1 MLSYFAIV
9 RIPVI
14 LAVFLCAHILCRR
27 RWTAMAFLPL
37 LGLLLTSAGDTAGA
51 WEKMCI
57 FFGAAHIG
65 WFAFLAGRGRF
76 SWPTAGILTFVL
88 LPFLTVV
95 VFPKIGGV
103 RECAFAGYA
112 FCTILSVSAAVGARK
127 SPGGGFYLAGLTA
140 LMVSDIGIALD
151 LADVRGAAPA
161 VAPLYVLALTLLLIA
176 LVRGLPAPQPAE
188 KLAPPLTRQH
198 QDARVMLCFGLA
210 IPLLFLA
217 AMVFYN
223 GQYCWYTD
231 FISESGLITIGKN
244 RPNHLAAWLLTSG
257 LTAAGLLC
265 GWYFVERFR
274 WGDAPRWQRALILA
288 FGVLGAIGL
297 AGIGGAPFDR
307 HPDVHNFCTLCTV
320 PFGIAILLSALTG
333 DDRFGRRSE
342 KSIWLIFIL
351 FILAVV
357 GGLAFLVHQK
367 AHGLPSN
374 PTGPFMQKMTVLA
387 FYIYM
392 LGQVIAYARNT
403 RTPGSGAITPATAE

>member
-1 MLSYFAIV
+1 MT
-9 RIPVI
+9 
-14 LAVFLCAHILCRR
+14 C
-27 RWTAMAFLPL
+27 
-37 LGLLLTSAGDTAGA
+37 LG
-51 WEKMCI
+51 C
-57 FFGAAHIG
+57 
-65 WFAFLAGRGRF
+65 
-76 SWPTAGILTFVL
+76 
-88 LPFLTVV
+88 
-95 VFPKIGGV
+95 
-103 RECAFAGYA
+103 
-112 FCTILSVSAAVGARK
+112 
-127 SPGGGFYLAGLTA
+127 
-140 LMVSDIGIALD
+140 
-151 LADVRGAAPA
+151 
-161 VAPLYVLALTLLLIA
+161 
-176 LVRGLPAPQPAE
+176 
-188 KLAPPLTRQH
+188 
-198 QDARVMLCFGLA
+198 A
-210 IPLLFLA
+210 IPLLYLA
-217 AMVFYN
+217 AMYFYN
-223 GQYCWYTD
+223 GRYCWYTD
-231 FISESGLITIGKN
+231 FISESGLTVVAKT
-244 RPNHLAAWLLTSG
+244 RPNSLSAWLLASG
-257 LTAAGLLC
+257 LTASGLLC

-274 WGDAPRWQRALILA
+274 WGDAPRWQRALILC
-288 FGVLGAIGL
+288 FGVLGSAGL